1 MTSTTLCDIAIVG
14 GGPVGIALANLLG
27 QHGLDVVVLE
37 RHPDILDIPRAVHFD
52 GETMRIFQAM
62 GLAREVLDIS
72 RPGHGMHWVNADG
85 HTLAIREGVTG
96 LGDQGWHNDYYF
108 HQPQLE
114 AVLRKGLAR
123 FDSVRLLSGTA
134 VHAHT
139 ADADGVTLAFTRLA
153 DGCESTLR
161 CRYVVGCDGARSLVR
176 AWIGDHHEDLGQ
188 HQAWLVVDGVLEH
201 PLPLPEHTIQLCDP
215 ARPATSIYVHPLR
228 RRWELLVLPDEDIDA
243 LVRPDR
249 VWQLLER
256 WVRPTQ
262 ARLERATVY
271 VFHSLL
277 AQSWQSG
284 RLLLAGDAA
293 HQTPPFLGQGLCAG
307 MRDAANLAWKLAF
320 AMRDGCDTLLATYGP
335 ERYPHARE
343 FIDLAVRMG
352 KILQITD
359 PAQAA
364 ERDAR
369 LLAEGL
375 SFQFPRPTLGAGAHH
390 GPAPA
395 GTVFIQPLL
404 PDGRWFDDVAGQR
417 FALVAPPEWPAAL
430 DAAAQRRLRDL
441 PISLITDYGDQTA
454 AWLHSH
460 DCAAALVRPDRY
472 VFETVRTPEQLAE
485 ALIRLEGWLRPAGV
499 PTRDIGGTAAAEPVI
514 HQ

>member
-1 MTSTTLCDIAIVG
+1 MTPTTQCDIAIVG

-27 QHGLDVVVLE
+27 LHGLEVVVLE

-52 GETMRIFQAM
+52 GETMRVFQAM
-62 GLAREVLDIS
+62 GLAGEVLDIS

-85 HTLAIREGVTG
+85 QTLAIREGVVG

-114 AVLRKGLAR
+114 AVLRQGLTR
-123 FDSVRLLSGTA
+123 FEHVQLLSGTA
-134 VHAHT
+134 VNAHT
-139 ADADGVTLAFTRLA
+139 SDANGVTLSYVRLA
-153 DGCESTLR
+153 DGCEGRLR

-176 AWIGDHHEDLGQ
+176 QWVGDEHEDLGQ
-188 HQAWLVVDGVLEH
+188 HQAWLVVDGVLDH

-228 RRWELLVLPDEDIDA
+228 RRWELLVLPDEDVDK
-243 LVRPDR
+243 LVQPDN
-249 VWQLLER
+249 VWRLLER
-256 WVRPTQ
+256 WIQPTQ
-262 ARLERATVY
+262 GTLERATVY

-277 AQSWQSG
+277 ARAWQRG

-307 MRDAANLAWKLAF
+307 VRDAANLAWKLAC
-320 AMRDGCDTLLATYGP
+320 AVRDHCDALLATYGP

-359 PAQAA
+359 PAEAA

-375 SFQFPRPTLGAGAHH
+375 SFHFPRPTLGPGVHI
-390 GPAPA
+390 GDAPA
-395 GTVFIQPLL
+395 GKVFIQPLL
-404 PDGRWFDDVAGQR
+404 PDGRWFDDVVGHN
-417 FALVAPPEWPAAL
+417 FALVAPSHWPTAL
-430 DAAAQRRLRDL
+430 DPATQQRLRGL
-441 PISLITDYGDQTA
+441 PITHISNGGESVE
-454 AWLHSH
+454 AWLQTHH
-460 DCAAALVRPDRY
+460 CAAALIRPDRY
-472 VFETVRTPEQLAE
+472 VYATVQTPEELVT
-485 ALIRLEGWLRPAGV
+485 ALIKLESWLKPA
-499 PTRDIGGTAAAEPVI
+499 APVI